1 MKLFKDSLNT
11 EKIQRPPMVVIVP
24 RDKTNQ
30 SFLVDVKY
38 ADFTGTL
45 DIPNGHPGAECYI
58 VPPYKPLLY
67 IGTQTDKNVS
77 VDVYTL
83 SGNRTITTNKNASL
97 SFFIITLTS
106 HFVFVESE
114 GDTKSNTMKSNCP
127 NLSIESLSK
136 CKVMGPPVSYDHP
149 VHPFFLTASRKPV
162 NTGKK

>member
-1 MKLFKDSLNT
+1 MPSGDTNNLKLFKDSLNT

-24 RDKTNQ
+24 RNKANQ

-83 SGNRTITTNKNASL
+83 SGNRTITTNKML
-97 SFFIITLTS
+97 L
-106 HFVFVESE
+106 
-114 GDTKSNTMKSNCP
+114 
-127 NLSIESLSK
+127 
-136 CKVMGPPVSYDHP
+136 Y
-149 VHPFFLTASRKPV
+149 PFS
-162 NTGKK
+162 